1 VGIEFRVIP
10 ANIDETPLP
19 GENPVS
25 LVERL
30 ARAKALAV
38 AQTAEP
44 GELVLAADTLVWL
57 DGAVLGKPTSPED
70 ARTMLGKLSGKTH
83 HVSTGC
89 ALIER
94 PHEGL
99 SAPKD
104 WRHLTFSNTC
114 AVKFYELDSQEIQA
128 YVATGEPADK
138 AGAYGIQGLGRLLVK
153 EIQGNYDTVVGLP
166 VAQVVRELR
175 AFAPHALGPV
185 MGI

>member
-1 VGIEFRVIP
+1 MILASASPRRSQLLSEVGIEFRVIP

-70 ARTMLGKLSGKTH
+70 ARTMLGKLSG
-83 HVSTGC
+83 
-89 ALIER
+89 
-94 PHEGL
+94 
-99 SAPKD
+99 
-104 WRHLTFSNTC
+104 
-114 AVKFYELDSQEIQA
+114 
-128 YVATGEPADK
+128 
-138 AGAYGIQGLGRLLVK
+138 
-153 EIQGNYDTVVGLP
+153 
-166 VAQVVRELR
+166 
-175 AFAPHALGPV
+175 
-185 MGI
+185 